1 MEVKYIIYIAIALFL
16 GLILGFLLNRKK
28 SDSDKTQL
36 ESKHKELDESVK
48 EPLGEVLGFLL
59 NRKKSDSDKTQ
70 LEPED
75 KELDESVIESLRS
88 TADRLEAENKELKQK
103 LSEALTSRTTDLSSD
118 SEDRV
123 RAIES
128 KYKALLEEAN
138 QQCLQ
143 LDQQL
148 KDATRGEASI
158 SSVQEQSALVAEL
171 KKKISNL
178 EDEIE
183 DLEDDISK
191 WKGKVSSKEQEC
203 DELNKKSEEQRKEFE
218 EKINDVRD
226 SLKEKEEEL
235 NCKMES
241 LNFIQEIL
249 SAKELS
255 TDDVNKLYKRIG
267 AFESFVKGPYL
278 DLNAHIYSNY
288 NSLTWDDKSGS
299 EAIQEKKKWVMDNCD
314 QWVASKRKSWL
325 DKKTTIAFV
334 GEFSAGKTSI
344 VNRILS
350 QDDPNIPKLPVS
362 TKATT
367 AIPTYIA
374 GGNAV
379 SYSFISGD
387 GQRKVILED
396 TFKKVSKE
404 ILDQVKGVSSLIKY
418 FVMTYQNKNLN
429 GISIL
434 DTPGF
439 SSNDSE
445 DRERTIDVIN
455 ECDALF
461 WVFDVNA
468 GTINRS
474 SISVIKE
481 KLNKPLYIVINKV
494 DTKPESEI
502 RKVEQL
508 IKTTLAEAGLQVEQF
523 IRFSSKSPL
532 ENIMAPIRNVPR
544 SESREAFVA
553 DIHNDLYALLDVFE
567 KAIKTST
574 QEIGEKTKT
583 RESIFNGV
591 QEGISTLLFDCERL
605 KSIPTY
611 ETHFFGS
618 DKYEMSESEYSA
630 FTELIEEIS
639 GERIDY
645 IIGKV
650 DESLDATAEIENEYS
665 WQSSLQSSFRN
676 IDDCWESYK
685 KITKEL

>member
-1 MEVKYIIYIAIALFL
+1 MEIKYIIYIGIALLL
-16 GLILGFLLNRKK
+16 GVILGFLLNRKK

-36 ESKHKELDESVK
+36 ESKHKELDESVI
-48 EPLGEVLGFLL
+48 EP
-59 NRKKSDSDKTQ
+59 
-70 LEPED
+70 
-75 KELDESVIESLRS
+75 LRS
-88 TADRLEAENKELKQK
+88 TADRLEVENKELKQK
-103 LSEALTSRTTDLSSD
+103 LSEALASRTTDLSSD
-118 SEDRV
+118 SEDRI

-148 KDATRGEASI
+148 KDVTRGEASI
-158 SSVQEQSALVAEL
+158 PPAQEQTALVAEL
-171 KKKISNL
+171 KKKISKL
-178 EDEIE
+178 EDDLEDFEDEIE
-183 DLEDDISK
+183 DLKKDLSK
-191 WKGKVSSKEQEC
+191 SKDKVTSKEQENEGLKK
-203 DELNKKSEEQRKEFE
+203 ELEKCKEEGE
-218 EKINDVRD
+218 ELEQKLSSVRD
-226 SLKEKEEEL
+226 SLADKIEEL
-235 NCKMES
+235 SCKMES

-278 DLNAHIYSNY
+278 DLNAHLYSNY

-299 EAIQEKKKWVMDNCD
+299 EALQEKKKWVMDNCD

-350 QDDPNIPKLPVS
+350 QDNPNIPKLPVS

-387 GQRKVILED
+387 GQRKEILED

-508 IKTTLAEAGLQVEQF
+508 IKSTLAEAGLQVEQF

-544 SESREAFVA
+544 SESREAFVS
-553 DIHNDLYALLDVFE
+553 DIYNDLKDFLRVFDEAIRTSAQEIRE
-567 KAIKTST
+567 KAKTINEIKDDI
-574 QEIGEKTKT
+574 E
-583 RESIFNGV
+583 
-591 QEGISTLLFDCERL
+591 EGIKDLKDECDRL
-605 KSIPTY
+605 SSIPTH

-618 DKYEMSESEYSA
+618 NKFEMSEDEYLVFSD
-630 FTELIEEIS
+630 LIEEIS

-645 IIGKV
+645 INKKIK
-650 DESLDATAEIENEYS
+650 ESLGATAEIENEYS

>member
-1 MEVKYIIYIAIALFL
+1 MEIKYIIYIAIALFL

-48 EPLGEVLGFLL
+48 EPL
-59 NRKKSDSDKTQ
+59 
-70 LEPED
+70 
-75 KELDESVIESLRS
+75 RS
-88 TADRLEAENKELKQK
+88 TVDRLEAENKELKHK

-138 QQCLQ
+138 QQCSQ

-148 KDATRGEASI
+148 KDAVRGEASI
-158 SSVQEQSALVAEL
+158 SSAQEQSALVAEL

-183 DLEDDISK
+183 DLEDDISE

-203 DELNKKSEEQRKEFE
+203 DELNKKSEEQRKKFE

-226 SLKEKEEEL
+226 SLKVKEEEL

-255 TDDVNKLYKRIG
+255 SDDVNKLYKRIG

-278 DLNAHIYSNY
+278 DLNAHLYSNY

-299 EAIQEKKKWVMDNCD
+299 EALQEKKKWVMDNCD

-387 GQRKVILED
+387 GKRKVIWED

-508 IKTTLAEAGLQVEQF
+508 IKTTLVEAGLQVEQF

-553 DIHNDLYALLDVFE
+553 DIHNDLKGFLNVFDE
-567 KAIKTST
+567 AIKTST
-574 QEIGEKTKT
+574 QDLGEKTKA
-583 RESIFNGV
+583 INGIKDDIV
-591 QEGISTLLFDCERL
+591 EGIKDL
-605 KSIPTY
+605 KDECDKLTRIPTY

-618 DKYEMSESEYSA
+618 DKYEMSESKFSK
-630 FTELIEEIS
+630 FLELIDRIS
-639 GERIDY
+639 GERINY

-650 DESLDATAEIENEYS
+650 DESLDATAEIETEYS

-676 IDDCWESYK
+676 IDDCWESYE
-685 KITKEL
+685 KIMKELKRS

>member
-1 MEVKYIIYIAIALFL
+1 MEIKYIIYIAIALLL
-16 GLILGFLLNRKK
+16 GVILGFLLNRKK

-36 ESKHKELDESVK
+36 ESKHKELDESVI
-48 EPLGEVLGFLL
+48 EP
-59 NRKKSDSDKTQ
+59 
-70 LEPED
+70 
-75 KELDESVIESLRS
+75 LRS

-103 LSEALTSRTTDLSSD
+103 LSEALTSRTTDSSSD
-118 SEDRV
+118 SEDRI

-148 KDATRGEASI
+148 KDAVRGEAFI
-158 SSVQEQSALVAEL
+158 PPAQEQSALVAEL
-171 KKKISNL
+171 KKKISKL
-178 EDEIE
+178 EDDLEGFEDEIE
-183 DLEDDISK
+183 DLKKDLSK
-191 WKGKVSSKEQEC
+191 SKDKVTSKEQEN
-203 DELNKKSEEQRKEFE
+203 EKLNKELEKSKKEGEELE
-218 EKINDVRD
+218 EKLSSVRD
-226 SLKEKEEEL
+226 TLADKVEEL
-235 NCKMES
+235 NSKMES
-241 LNFIQEIL
+241 LNFIQAIL
-249 SAKELS
+249 SAKELN

-278 DLNAHIYSNY
+278 DLNAHLYSNY

-299 EAIQEKKKWVMDNCD
+299 EALQEKKKWVMDNCD

-350 QDDPNIPKLPVS
+350 QDNPNIPKLPVS

-387 GQRKVILED
+387 GQRKEILED

-508 IKTTLAEAGLQVEQF
+508 IKTTLEEAGLQVEQF

-544 SESREAFVA
+544 SESREAFVS
-553 DIHNDLYALLDVFE
+553 DIHNDLKNFLERFDE
-567 KAIKTST
+567 AIRTST

-583 RESIFNGV
+583 RESIFNGI
-591 QEGISTLLFDCERL
+591 QEGISSLLFDCEKL

-685 KITKEL
+685 KITKES

>member
-1 MEVKYIIYIAIALFL
+1 MEIKYFIYIGIALLL
-16 GLILGFLLNRKK
+16 GVI
-28 SDSDKTQL
+28 
-36 ESKHKELDESVK
+36 
-48 EPLGEVLGFLL
+48 LGFLL

-75 KELDESVIESLRS
+75 KELDESVIEPLRS
-88 TADRLEAENKELKQK
+88 TADRLETENKELKQK
-103 LSEALTSRTTDLSSD
+103 LSEALASRTTDLSSD
-118 SEDRV
+118 VEDRIRV
-123 RAIES
+123 IES

-148 KDATRGEASI
+148 KDAVRGEASI
-158 SSVQEQSALVAEL
+158 PPAQEQTALVAEL
-171 KKKISNL
+171 KKKISKL
-178 EDEIE
+178 EDDLEDFEDEIE
-183 DLEDDISK
+183 DLKKDLSK
-191 WKGKVSSKEQEC
+191 SKDKVTSKEQEN
-203 DELNKKSEEQRKEFE
+203 EKLNKELEKCKKEGEELE
-218 EKINDVRD
+218 EKLSSVRD
-226 SLKEKEEEL
+226 SLADKVEEL
-235 NCKMES
+235 NSKMES

-249 SAKELS
+249 SAKDLS
-255 TDDVNKLYKRIG
+255 NDDVNKLYKRIG

-278 DLNAHIYSNY
+278 DLNAHLYSNY

-299 EAIQEKKKWVMDNCD
+299 EALQEKKKWVMDNCD

-350 QDDPNIPKLPVS
+350 QDNPNIPKLPVS

-387 GQRKVILED
+387 GQRKVILEN

-553 DIHNDLYALLDVFE
+553 DIHNDLNGFLDVFDE
-567 KAIKTST
+567 AIKTST
-574 QEIGEKTKT
+574 QEINEKIKT
-583 RESIFNGV
+583 REGIFNGV
-591 QEGISTLLFDCERL
+591 HEGIDSLHGDCEEL
-605 KSIPTY
+605 VNIPRF
-611 ETHFFGS
+611 ETHLFSS
-618 DKYEMSESEYSA
+618 DKYEMSEGEFSS
-630 FTELIEEIS
+630 FVELIDRIS
-639 GERIDY
+639 EERINY

-650 DESLDATAEIENEYS
+650 GESLDATAEIENEYS
-665 WQSSLQSSFRN
+665 WQSSLQLSFRN
-676 IDDCWESYK
+676 IDNCWESYK

>member
-1 MEVKYIIYIAIALFL
+1 MEIKYIIYIAIALLL
-16 GLILGFLLNRKK
+16 GVILGFLLNRKK

-36 ESKHKELDESVK
+36 ESKHKELDESVI
-48 EPLGEVLGFLL
+48 EP
-59 NRKKSDSDKTQ
+59 
-70 LEPED
+70 
-75 KELDESVIESLRS
+75 LRS

-103 LSEALTSRTTDLSSD
+103 LSEALTSRTTDSSSD
-118 SEDRV
+118 VEDRI

-148 KDATRGEASI
+148 KDVTSGEAPI
-158 SSVQEQSALVAEL
+158 PPVQEQSALVAEL

-178 EDEIE
+178 EDELE
-183 DLEDDISK
+183 DLEDEIEDLKKDLSK
-191 WKGKVSSKEQEC
+191 SKDKVTSKEQEN
-203 DELNKKSEEQRKEFE
+203 ERLNKELEKCKEEGEELE
-218 EKINDVRD
+218 EKLSSVRD
-226 SLKEKEEEL
+226 TLADKVEEL

-278 DLNAHIYSNY
+278 DLNAHLYTNY
-288 NSLTWDDKSGS
+288 NSLTWGDKSGS
-299 EAIQEKKKWVMDNCD
+299 EANQEKRKWVMDHCD

-350 QDDPNIPKLPVS
+350 QDNPNIPKLPVS

-387 GQRKVILED
+387 GQRKEILED

-404 ILDQVKGVSSLIKY
+404 ILDQIKGVSSLIKY

-553 DIHNDLYALLDVFE
+553 DIHNDLKDFLNAFDE
-567 KAIKTST
+567 AIKTST

-583 RESIFNGV
+583 INGIKDDIE
-591 QEGISTLLFDCERL
+591 EGIKDL
-605 KSIPTY
+605 KDECDNLSSLPTY

-618 DKYEMSESEYSA
+618 DKYEMSEDEYLVFS
-630 FTELIEEIS
+630 ELIEEIS

-645 IIGKV
+645 IIGKIN
-650 DESLDATAEIENEYS
+650 ESLDATAEIESMYS

-685 KITKEL
+685 KITKELKKS

>member
-1 MEVKYIIYIAIALFL
+1 MEIKYFIYIAIALFL

-28 SDSDKTQL
+28 SESDKTQL
-36 ESKHKELDESVK
+36 ESKHKELDESVI
-48 EPLGEVLGFLL
+48 EPL
-59 NRKKSDSDKTQ
+59 
-70 LEPED
+70 
-75 KELDESVIESLRS
+75 RS
-88 TADRLEAENKELKQK
+88 IADRLEAENKELKHK

-138 QQCLQ
+138 QQCSQ

-148 KDATRGEASI
+148 KDAVRGEASI
-158 SSVQEQSALVAEL
+158 SSAQEQSALVAEL

-183 DLEDDISK
+183 DLEDDISE

-203 DELNKKSEEQRKEFE
+203 DELNKKSEEQRKKFE

-226 SLKEKEEEL
+226 SLKVKEEEL

-255 TDDVNKLYKRIG
+255 SDDVNKLYKRIG

-278 DLNAHIYSNY
+278 DLNAHLYSNY

-299 EAIQEKKKWVMDNCD
+299 EALQEKKKWVMDNCD

-350 QDDPNIPKLPVS
+350 QDNPNIPKLPVS

-387 GQRKVILED
+387 GQRKEILED

-508 IKTTLAEAGLQVEQF
+508 IKSTLAEAGLQVEQF

-553 DIHNDLYALLDVFE
+553 DIHNDLKGFLNVFDE
-567 KAIKTST
+567 AIKTST
-574 QEIGEKTKT
+574 QDLGEKTKA
-583 RESIFNGV
+583 INGIKDDIV
-591 QEGISTLLFDCERL
+591 EGIKDL
-605 KSIPTY
+605 KDECDKLTRIPTY

-618 DKYEMSESEYSA
+618 DKYEMSESKFSK
-630 FTELIEEIS
+630 FLELIDRIS
-639 GERIDY
+639 GERINY

-650 DESLDATAEIENEYS
+650 DESLDATAEIETEYS

-676 IDDCWESYK
+676 IDDCWESYE
-685 KITKEL
+685 KIMKELKRS

>member
-1 MEVKYIIYIAIALFL
+1 MEIKYIIYIGIALLL
-16 GLILGFLLNRKK
+16 GVILGFLLNRKK

-36 ESKHKELDESVK
+36 ESKHKELDESVI
-48 EPLGEVLGFLL
+48 EP
-59 NRKKSDSDKTQ
+59 
-70 LEPED
+70 
-75 KELDESVIESLRS
+75 LRS
-88 TADRLEAENKELKQK
+88 TADRLEVENKELKQK
-103 LSEALTSRTTDLSSD
+103 LSEALASRTTDLSSD
-118 SEDRV
+118 SEDRI

-158 SSVQEQSALVAEL
+158 PPAQEQTALVAEL
-171 KKKISNL
+171 KKKISKL
-178 EDEIE
+178 EDDLEDFEDEIE
-183 DLEDDISK
+183 DLKKDLSK
-191 WKGKVSSKEQEC
+191 SKDKVTSKEQENEGLKK
-203 DELNKKSEEQRKEFE
+203 ELEKCKEEGE
-218 EKINDVRD
+218 ELEQKLSSVRD
-226 SLKEKEEEL
+226 SLADKIEEL
-235 NCKMES
+235 SCKMES

-278 DLNAHIYSNY
+278 DLNAHLYSNY

-299 EAIQEKKKWVMDNCD
+299 EALQEKKKWVMDNCD

-350 QDDPNIPKLPVS
+350 QDNPNIPKLPVS

-387 GQRKVILED
+387 GQRKEILED

-434 DTPGF
+434 DTSGF

-508 IKTTLAEAGLQVEQF
+508 IKSTLAEAGLQVEQF

-544 SESREAFVA
+544 SESREAFVS
-553 DIHNDLYALLDVFE
+553 DIYNDLKDFLRVFDEAIRTSAQEIRE
-567 KAIKTST
+567 KAKTINEIKDDI
-574 QEIGEKTKT
+574 E
-583 RESIFNGV
+583 
-591 QEGISTLLFDCERL
+591 EGIKDLKDECDRL
-605 KSIPTY
+605 SSIPTH

-618 DKYEMSESEYSA
+618 NKFEMSEDEYLVFSD
-630 FTELIEEIS
+630 LIEEIS

-645 IIGKV
+645 INKKIK
-650 DESLDATAEIENEYS
+650 ESLGATAEIENEYS

>member
-1 MEVKYIIYIAIALFL
+1 MEIKCFIYIGIALLL
-16 GLILGFLLNRKK
+16 GVILGFLLNRKK

-36 ESKHKELDESVK
+36 ESKHKELDESVI
-48 EPLGEVLGFLL
+48 EP
-59 NRKKSDSDKTQ
+59 
-70 LEPED
+70 
-75 KELDESVIESLRS
+75 LRS
-88 TADRLEAENKELKQK
+88 TADRLETENKELKQK
-103 LSEALTSRTTDLSSD
+103 LSEALASRTRDLSSD

-148 KDATRGEASI
+148 KDAVRGEVSI
-158 SSVQEQSALVAEL
+158 SSAQEQSALVAEL
-171 KKKISNL
+171 KKKISDFEDDL
-178 EDEIE
+178 EDREEKIE
-183 DLEDDISK
+183 DLKEKLSKSED
-191 WKGKVSSKEQEC
+191 KVTSKEQENEGLEK
-203 DELNKKSEEQRKEFE
+203 ELKKCKKEGEELE
-218 EKINDVRD
+218 EKLSSVRD

-249 SAKELS
+249 SAKDLS
-255 TDDVNKLYKRIG
+255 NDDVNKLYKRIG

-278 DLNAHIYSNY
+278 DLNAHLYTNY

-299 EAIQEKKKWVMDNCD
+299 EALQEKKKWVMDNCD

-350 QDDPNIPKLPVS
+350 QDNPNIPKLPVS

-387 GQRKVILED
+387 GQRKVILEN

-553 DIHNDLYALLDVFE
+553 DIHNDLNGFLDVFDE
-567 KAIKTST
+567 AIKTST
-574 QEIGEKTKT
+574 QEINEKIKT
-583 RESIFNGV
+583 REGIFNGV
-591 QEGISTLLFDCERL
+591 HEGIDSLHGDCEEL
-605 KSIPTY
+605 VNIPRF
-611 ETHFFGS
+611 ETHLFSS
-618 DKYEMSESEYSA
+618 DKYEMSEGEFSS
-630 FTELIEEIS
+630 FVELIDRIS
-639 GERIDY
+639 EERINY

-650 DESLDATAEIENEYS
+650 VESLDATAEIENEYS

-676 IDDCWESYK
+676 IDNCWESYK

>member
-1 MEVKYIIYIAIALFL
+1 MEIKYFIYIGIALLL
-16 GLILGFLLNRKK
+16 GVILGFLLNRKK

-36 ESKHKELDESVK
+36 ESKHKELDESVI
-48 EPLGEVLGFLL
+48 EP
-59 NRKKSDSDKTQ
+59 
-70 LEPED
+70 
-75 KELDESVIESLRS
+75 LRS

-103 LSEALTSRTTDLSSD
+103 LSEALTSRTRDLSSD

-148 KDATRGEASI
+148 KDAVRGEASI
-158 SSVQEQSALVAEL
+158 PPAQEQTALVAEL
-171 KKKISNL
+171 KKKISKL
-178 EDEIE
+178 EDDLEDFEDEIE
-183 DLEDDISK
+183 DLKKDLSKSED
-191 WKGKVSSKEQEC
+191 KVTSKEQENEGLEK
-203 DELNKKSEEQRKEFE
+203 ELKKCKKEGEELE
-218 EKINDVRD
+218 EKLSSVRD

-249 SAKELS
+249 SAKDLS
-255 TDDVNKLYKRIG
+255 NDDVNKLYKRIG

-278 DLNAHIYSNY
+278 DLNAHLYTNY

-299 EAIQEKKKWVMDNCD
+299 EALQEKKKWVMDNCD

-350 QDDPNIPKLPVS
+350 QDNPNIPKLPVS

-387 GQRKVILED
+387 GQRKVILEN

-553 DIHNDLYALLDVFE
+553 DIHNDLNGFLNVFDE
-567 KAIKTST
+567 AIKTST
-574 QEIGEKTKT
+574 QEINEKIKT
-583 RESIFNGV
+583 REGIFNGV
-591 QEGISTLLFDCERL
+591 HEGIDSLHGDCEEL
-605 KSIPTY
+605 VNIPRF
-611 ETHFFGS
+611 ETHLFSS
-618 DKYEMSESEYSA
+618 DKYEMSEGEFSS
-630 FTELIEEIS
+630 FVELIDRIS
-639 GERIDY
+639 EERINY

-650 DESLDATAEIENEYS
+650 NESLDATAEIENEYS

-676 IDDCWESYK
+676 IDNCWESYK

>member
-1 MEVKYIIYIAIALFL
+1 MEIKYIIYIAIALLL
-16 GLILGFLLNRKK
+16 GVILGFLLNRKK

-36 ESKHKELDESVK
+36 ESKHKELDESV
-48 EPLGEVLGFLL
+48 
-59 NRKKSDSDKTQ
+59 
-70 LEPED
+70 
-75 KELDESVIESLRS
+75 IESLRS
-88 TADRLEAENKELKQK
+88 TADRFESENKELKQK
-103 LSEALTSRTTDLSSD
+103 LSEALASRTTDLSSD
-118 SEDRV
+118 SEDRI

-148 KDATRGEASI
+148 KDATRGGVSI
-158 SSVQEQSALVAEL
+158 PPAQEQSALVAEL
-171 KKKISNL
+171 KKKISKL
-178 EDEIE
+178 EDDLEDFEDEIE
-183 DLEDDISK
+183 DLKKDLSK
-191 WKGKVSSKEQEC
+191 SKDKVTSKEQEN
-203 DELNKKSEEQRKEFE
+203 EKLNKELEKSKKEGEELE
-218 EKINDVRD
+218 EKLSSVRD
-226 SLKEKEEEL
+226 TLADKVEEL

-249 SAKELS
+249 SAEELS
-255 TDDVNKLYKRIG
+255 TDDVNKLYKHIG

-278 DLNAHIYSNY
+278 DLNAHLYSNY
-288 NSLTWDDKSGS
+288 NSLTWGEKSGS
-299 EAIQEKKKWVMDNCD
+299 EALQEKKKWVMDNCD

-350 QDDPNIPKLPVS
+350 QDNPNIPKLPVS

-387 GQRKVILED
+387 GQRKVIWED

-544 SESREAFVA
+544 SESREAFVS
-553 DIHNDLYALLDVFE
+553 DIDNDLKGFLECFDE
-567 KAIKTST
+567 AIKTST
-574 QEIGEKTKT
+574 QEINEKIKT
-583 RESIFNGV
+583 REGIFNGV
-591 QEGISTLLFDCERL
+591 QEGIDSLGGDCEKLVR
-605 KSIPTY
+605 IPRF

-618 DKYEMSESEYSA
+618 DKYEMSEDKYS
-630 FTELIEEIS
+630 
-639 GERIDY
+639 
-645 IIGKV
+645 
-650 DESLDATAEIENEYS
+650 N
-665 WQSSLQSSFRN
+665 
-676 IDDCWESYK
+676 
-685 KITKEL
+685 

>member
-1 MEVKYIIYIAIALFL
+1 MEIKYIIYIAIALL
-16 GLILGFLLNRKK
+16 WGVILGFLLNRKK

-36 ESKHKELDESVK
+36 ESKHKELDESVI
-48 EPLGEVLGFLL
+48 EP
-59 NRKKSDSDKTQ
+59 
-70 LEPED
+70 
-75 KELDESVIESLRS
+75 LRS

-118 SEDRV
+118 SADRI

-148 KDATRGEASI
+148 KDAVRGEASI
-158 SSVQEQSALVAEL
+158 PPAQEQSALVAEL
-171 KKKISNL
+171 KKKISKL
-178 EDEIE
+178 EDDLEDFEDEIE
-183 DLEDDISK
+183 DLKKDLSK
-191 WKGKVSSKEQEC
+191 SKDKVTSKEQEN
-203 DELNKKSEEQRKEFE
+203 EKLNKELEKCKKEGEELE
-218 EKINDVRD
+218 EKLSSVRD
-226 SLKEKEEEL
+226 SLADKIEEL
-235 NCKMES
+235 NSKMES
-241 LNFIQEIL
+241 LNFIQKIL
-249 SAKELS
+249 SAKELN
-255 TDDVNKLYKRIG
+255 TDDVNKLYKRVG

-278 DLNAHIYSNY
+278 DLNAHLYSNY
-288 NSLTWDDKSGS
+288 NSLTWGDKSGK
-299 EAIQEKKKWVMDNCD
+299 EAGEEKKKWVMDNCD

-350 QDDPNIPKLPVS
+350 QDNPNIPKLPVS

-387 GQRKVILED
+387 GQRKEILED

-439 SSNDSE
+439 SSNDNE

-544 SESREAFVA
+544 SESREAFVL
-553 DIHNDLYALLDVFE
+553 DIHNDLKDILRVFDE
-567 KAIKTST
+567 AIRISA
-574 QEIGEKTKT
+574 QEIGEKTKAINGIKD
-583 RESIFNGV
+583 SIE
-591 QEGISTLLFDCERL
+591 EGIKKLKDDCDEL
-605 KSIPTY
+605 SSLPTY

-618 DKYEMSESEYSA
+618 NKFEMSGDEYLVFS
-630 FTELIEEIS
+630 ELIEEIS

-650 DESLDATAEIENEYS
+650 SESLDATAEIENEYS

>member
-1 MEVKYIIYIAIALFL
+1 MEIKYIIYIAIALLL
-16 GLILGFLLNRKK
+16 GVILGFLLNRKK
-28 SDSDKTQL
+28 SDRDKTQL
-36 ESKHKELDESVK
+36 ESKHKELDESVI
-48 EPLGEVLGFLL
+48 EP
-59 NRKKSDSDKTQ
+59 
-70 LEPED
+70 
-75 KELDESVIESLRS
+75 LRS

-103 LSEALTSRTTDLSSD
+103 LSEALASRTTDSISD
-118 SEDRV
+118 VEDRI

-148 KDATRGEASI
+148 KDATRGGAYI
-158 SSVQEQSALVAEL
+158 PPAQEQSALVAEL
-171 KKKISNL
+171 KKKISKL
-178 EDEIE
+178 EDELE
-183 DLEDDISK
+183 DLEDKIEDLKKDLSK
-191 WKGKVSSKEQEC
+191 SEDKVTSKEQENEGLEK
-203 DELNKKSEEQRKEFE
+203 ELKKCKKEGEELE
-218 EKINDVRD
+218 EKLSSVRD

-249 SAKELS
+249 SAKDLS
-255 TDDVNKLYKRIG
+255 NDDVNKLYKCIG

-278 DLNAHIYSNY
+278 DLNAHLYTNY

-299 EAIQEKKKWVMDNCD
+299 EALQEKKKWVMDNCD

-350 QDDPNIPKLPVS
+350 QDNPNIPKLPVS

-387 GQRKVILED
+387 GQRKVILEN

-439 SSNDSE
+439 SSNDIE

-553 DIHNDLYALLDVFE
+553 DIHNDLNGFLDVFDE
-567 KAIKTST
+567 AIKTST
-574 QEIGEKTKT
+574 QEINEKIKT
-583 RESIFNGV
+583 REGIFNGV
-591 QEGISTLLFDCERL
+591 HEGIDSLHGDCEEL
-605 KSIPTY
+605 VNIPRF
-611 ETHFFGS
+611 ETHLFSS
-618 DKYEMSESEYSA
+618 DKYEMSEGEFSS
-630 FTELIEEIS
+630 FVELIDRIS
-639 GERIDY
+639 EERINY

-650 DESLDATAEIENEYS
+650 GESLDATAEIENEYS

-676 IDDCWESYK
+676 IDNCWESYK

>member
-1 MEVKYIIYIAIALFL
+1 MEIKYFIYIGIALLL
-16 GLILGFLLNRKK
+16 GVILGFLLNRKK
-28 SDSDKTQL
+28 SDRDKTQL
-36 ESKHKELDESVK
+36 ESKHKELDESVI
-48 EPLGEVLGFLL
+48 EP
-59 NRKKSDSDKTQ
+59 
-70 LEPED
+70 
-75 KELDESVIESLRS
+75 LRS
-88 TADRLEAENKELKQK
+88 TADRLETENKELKQK
-103 LSEALTSRTTDLSSD
+103 LSEALASRTRDLSSD

-148 KDATRGEASI
+148 KDAVRGEVSI
-158 SSVQEQSALVAEL
+158 SSAQEQSALVAEL
-171 KKKISNL
+171 KKKISDFEDDL
-178 EDEIE
+178 EDREEKIE
-183 DLEDDISK
+183 DLKKDLSKSED
-191 WKGKVSSKEQEC
+191 KVTSKEQENEGLEK
-203 DELNKKSEEQRKEFE
+203 ELKKCKKEGEELE
-218 EKINDVRD
+218 EKLSSVRD

-235 NCKMES
+235 NSKMES

-249 SAKELS
+249 SAKDLS
-255 TDDVNKLYKRIG
+255 NDDVNKLYKRIG

-278 DLNAHIYSNY
+278 DLNAHLYTNY

-299 EAIQEKKKWVMDNCD
+299 EALQEKKKWVMDNCD

-350 QDDPNIPKLPVS
+350 QDNPNIPKLPVS

-387 GQRKVILED
+387 GQRKVILEN

-553 DIHNDLYALLDVFE
+553 DIHNDLNGFLDVFDE
-567 KAIKTST
+567 AIKTST
-574 QEIGEKTKT
+574 QEINEKIKT
-583 RESIFNGV
+583 REGIFNGV
-591 QEGISTLLFDCERL
+591 HEGIDSLHGDCEEL
-605 KSIPTY
+605 VNIPRF
-611 ETHFFGS
+611 ETHLFSS
-618 DKYEMSESEYSA
+618 DKYEMSEGEFSS
-630 FTELIEEIS
+630 FVELIDRIS
-639 GERIDY
+639 EERINY

-650 DESLDATAEIENEYS
+650 GESLDATAEIENEYS

-676 IDDCWESYK
+676 IDNCWESYK

>member
-1 MEVKYIIYIAIALFL
+1 MEIKYIIYIAIALLL
-16 GLILGFLLNRKK
+16 GVILGFLLNRKK

-36 ESKHKELDESVK
+36 ESKHKELDESV
-48 EPLGEVLGFLL
+48 
-59 NRKKSDSDKTQ
+59 
-70 LEPED
+70 
-75 KELDESVIESLRS
+75 IESLRS
-88 TADRLEAENKELKQK
+88 TADRFESENKELKQK
-103 LSEALTSRTTDLSSD
+103 LSEALASRTADLSSD
-118 SEDRV
+118 SEDRI

-148 KDATRGEASI
+148 KDATRGGVSI
-158 SSVQEQSALVAEL
+158 PPAQEQSALVAEL
-171 KKKISNL
+171 KKKISKL

-183 DLEDDISK
+183 DFEDEIEDLKKVLSK
-191 WKGKVSSKEQEC
+191 SKDKVTSKEQEN
-203 DELNKKSEEQRKEFE
+203 EKLNKELEKSKKEGEELE
-218 EKINDVRD
+218 EKLSSVRD
-226 SLKEKEEEL
+226 TLADKVEEL

-249 SAKELS
+249 SAEELS
-255 TDDVNKLYKRIG
+255 TDDVNKLYKHIG

-278 DLNAHIYSNY
+278 DLNAHLYSNY
-288 NSLTWDDKSGS
+288 NSLTWGEKSGS
-299 EAIQEKKKWVMDNCD
+299 EALQEKKKWVMDNCD

-350 QDDPNIPKLPVS
+350 QDNPNIPKLPVS

-387 GQRKVILED
+387 GQRKVIWED

-508 IKTTLAEAGLQVEQF
+508 IKTTLAESGLQVEQF

-544 SESREAFVA
+544 SESREAFVS
-553 DIHNDLYALLDVFE
+553 DIDNDLKGFLECFDE
-567 KAIKTST
+567 AIKTST
-574 QEIGEKTKT
+574 QEINEKIKT
-583 RESIFNGV
+583 REGIFNGV
-591 QEGISTLLFDCERL
+591 QEGIDSLGGDCEKLVR
-605 KSIPTY
+605 IPRF

-618 DKYEMSESEYSA
+618 DKYEMSEDKYSK
-630 FTELIEEIS
+630 FLELIDRIS
-639 GERIDY
+639 GERINY

-650 DESLDATAEIENEYS
+650 NESLDATAEIESMYS

-685 KITKEL
+685 KIKELRRI

>member
-1 MEVKYIIYIAIALFL
+1 MEIKYIIYIGIALLL
-16 GLILGFLLNRKK
+16 GVILGFLLNRKK

-36 ESKHKELDESVK
+36 ESKHKELDESVI
-48 EPLGEVLGFLL
+48 EP
-59 NRKKSDSDKTQ
+59 
-70 LEPED
+70 
-75 KELDESVIESLRS
+75 LRS
-88 TADRLEAENKELKQK
+88 TADRLEVENKELKQK
-103 LSEALTSRTTDLSSD
+103 LSEALASRTTDLSSD
-118 SEDRV
+118 SEDRI

-158 SSVQEQSALVAEL
+158 PPAQEQTALVAEL
-171 KKKISNL
+171 KKKISKL
-178 EDEIE
+178 EDDLEDFEDEIE
-183 DLEDDISK
+183 DLKKDLSK
-191 WKGKVSSKEQEC
+191 SKDKVTSKEQENEGLKK
-203 DELNKKSEEQRKEFE
+203 ELEKCKEEGE
-218 EKINDVRD
+218 ELEQKLSSVRD
-226 SLKEKEEEL
+226 SLADKIEEL
-235 NCKMES
+235 SCKMES

-278 DLNAHIYSNY
+278 DLNAHLYSNY

-299 EAIQEKKKWVMDNCD
+299 EALQEKKKWVMDNCD

-350 QDDPNIPKLPVS
+350 QDNPNIPKLPVS

-387 GQRKVILED
+387 GQRKEILED

-508 IKTTLAEAGLQVEQF
+508 IKSTLAEAGLQVEQF

-544 SESREAFVA
+544 SESREAFVS
-553 DIHNDLYALLDVFE
+553 DIYNDLKDFLRVFDEAIRTSAQEIRE
-567 KAIKTST
+567 KAKTINEIKDDI
-574 QEIGEKTKT
+574 E
-583 RESIFNGV
+583 
-591 QEGISTLLFDCERL
+591 EGIKDLKDECDRL
-605 KSIPTY
+605 SSIPTH

-618 DKYEMSESEYSA
+618 NKFEMSEDEYLVFSD
-630 FTELIEEIS
+630 LIEEIS

-645 IIGKV
+645 INKKIK
-650 DESLDATAEIENEYS
+650 ESLGATAEIENEYS

>member
-1 MEVKYIIYIAIALFL
+1 MEIKYFIYIVIALIL
-16 GLILGFLLNRKK
+16 GVILGFLLNRKK
-28 SDSDKTQL
+28 S
-36 ESKHKELDESVK
+36 ES
-48 EPLGEVLGFLL
+48 G
-59 NRKKSDSDKTQ
+59 KTQ

-75 KELDESVIESLRS
+75 KELDESVLEPLRS
-88 TADRLEAENKELKQK
+88 TADRLEVENKELKQK
-103 LSEALTSRTTDLSSD
+103 LSEALASRTTDLSSD
-118 SEDRV
+118 SEDRI

-158 SSVQEQSALVAEL
+158 PPAQEQSALVAEL
-171 KKKISNL
+171 KKKISKL
-178 EDEIE
+178 EDDLEDFEDEIE
-183 DLEDDISK
+183 DLKKDLSK
-191 WKGKVSSKEQEC
+191 SKDKVTSKEQEN
-203 DELNKKSEEQRKEFE
+203 ERLNKELEKCKEEGE
-218 EKINDVRD
+218 ELEQKLSSVRD
-226 SLKEKEEEL
+226 SLADKIEEL
-235 NCKMES
+235 NSKMES

-278 DLNAHIYSNY
+278 DLNAHLYSNY

-314 QWVASKRKSWL
+314 KWIASKRKSWL

-350 QDDPNIPKLPVS
+350 QDNPNIPKLPVS

-387 GQRKVILED
+387 GQRKEILED

-544 SESREAFVA
+544 SESREAFVS
-553 DIHNDLYALLDVFE
+553 DIHNDLKDFLRVFDE
-567 KAIKTST
+567 AIRISA
-574 QEIGEKTKT
+574 QEIGEKTK
-583 RESIFNGV
+583 IINGIKDDIE
-591 QEGISTLLFDCERL
+591 EGIKDL
-605 KSIPTY
+605 KDECDELSSIPTY

-618 DKYEMSESEYSA
+618 NKYEMSKDEYLVFS
-630 FTELIEEIS
+630 ELIKEIS

-650 DESLDATAEIENEYS
+650 NESLDATAEIESMYS

-676 IDDCWESYK
+676 VDDCWESYK

>member
-1 MEVKYIIYIAIALFL
+1 MEIKCFIYIGIALLL
-16 GLILGFLLNRKK
+16 GVILGFLLNRKK

-36 ESKHKELDESVK
+36 ESKHKELDESVI
-48 EPLGEVLGFLL
+48 EP
-59 NRKKSDSDKTQ
+59 
-70 LEPED
+70 
-75 KELDESVIESLRS
+75 LRS

-103 LSEALTSRTTDLSSD
+103 LSEALASRTRDLSSD

-148 KDATRGEASI
+148 KDAVRGEVSI
-158 SSVQEQSALVAEL
+158 SSAQEQSALVAEL
-171 KKKISNL
+171 KKKISDFEDDL
-178 EDEIE
+178 EDREEKIE
-183 DLEDDISK
+183 DLKEKLSKSED
-191 WKGKVSSKEQEC
+191 KVTSKEQENEGLEK
-203 DELNKKSEEQRKEFE
+203 ELKKCKKEGEELE
-218 EKINDVRD
+218 EKLSSVRD

-249 SAKELS
+249 SAKDLS
-255 TDDVNKLYKRIG
+255 NDDVNKLYKRIG

-278 DLNAHIYSNY
+278 DLNAHLYTNY

-299 EAIQEKKKWVMDNCD
+299 EALQEKKKWVMDNCD

-350 QDDPNIPKLPVS
+350 QDNPNIPKLPVS

-387 GQRKVILED
+387 GQRKVILEN

-553 DIHNDLYALLDVFE
+553 DIHNDLNGFLDVFDE
-567 KAIKTST
+567 AIKTST
-574 QEIGEKTKT
+574 QEINEKIKT
-583 RESIFNGV
+583 REGIFNGV
-591 QEGISTLLFDCERL
+591 HEGIDSLHGDCEEL
-605 KSIPTY
+605 VNIPRF
-611 ETHFFGS
+611 ETHLFSS
-618 DKYEMSESEYSA
+618 DKYEMSEGEFSS
-630 FTELIEEIS
+630 FVELIDRIS
-639 GERIDY
+639 EERINY

-650 DESLDATAEIENEYS
+650 GESLDATAEIENEYS

>member
-1 MEVKYIIYIAIALFL
+1 MEIKYFIYIGIALLL
-16 GLILGFLLNRKK
+16 GVILGFLLNRKK
-28 SDSDKTQL
+28 SNSDKTQL
-36 ESKHKELDESVK
+36 ESKHKELDESVI
-48 EPLGEVLGFLL
+48 EPL
-59 NRKKSDSDKTQ
+59 
-70 LEPED
+70 
-75 KELDESVIESLRS
+75 RS
-88 TADRLEAENKELKQK
+88 IADRLEAENKELKQK
-103 LSEALTSRTTDLSSD
+103 LSEALASRTTDSSSD
-118 SEDRV
+118 VEDRIRV
-123 RAIES
+123 IES

-138 QQCLQ
+138 QQCHQ
-143 LDQQL
+143 LDLQL
-148 KDATRGEASI
+148 KDATRGGASI
-158 SSVQEQSALVAEL
+158 PPAQEQSALVAEL
-171 KKKISNL
+171 KKKISKLEDDLENF

-183 DLEDDISK
+183 DLKKDLSK
-191 WKGKVSSKEQEC
+191 SKDKVTSKEQEN
-203 DELNKKSEEQRKEFE
+203 EKLNKELEKSKKEGEELE
-218 EKINDVRD
+218 EKLSSVRD
-226 SLKEKEEEL
+226 TLADKVEEL

-278 DLNAHIYSNY
+278 DLNAHLYSNY

-299 EAIQEKKKWVMDNCD
+299 EALQEKKKWVLDNCD

-350 QDDPNIPKLPVS
+350 QDDPNIPRLPVS

-387 GQRKVILED
+387 GQRKVIWED

-439 SSNDSE
+439 SSNDNE

-508 IKTTLAEAGLQVEQF
+508 IKSTLAEAGLQVEQF

-532 ENIMAPIRNVPR
+532 ENIMAPIQNVPR
-544 SESREAFVA
+544 SESREAFVS
-553 DIHNDLYALLDVFE
+553 DIHNDLKDFLRVFDE
-567 KAIKTST
+567 AIKTST
-574 QEIGEKTKT
+574 QDIGEKTKT
-583 RESIFNGV
+583 RESIFNGI
-591 QEGISTLLFDCERL
+591 QEGISSLLFDCERL